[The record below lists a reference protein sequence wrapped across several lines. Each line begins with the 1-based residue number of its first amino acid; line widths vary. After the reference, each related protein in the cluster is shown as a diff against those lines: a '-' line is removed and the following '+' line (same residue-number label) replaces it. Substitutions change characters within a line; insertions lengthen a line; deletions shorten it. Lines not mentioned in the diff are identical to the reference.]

1 MKISICIPVFNS
13 ENTIAP
19 LVSAIETALYGHEFE
34 FILVNDGSSD
44 LSEKVCEDLAKK
56 NPKVGFI
63 SLAKNFGEHN
73 AVMCA
78 LNHISGDC
86 AVIIDDDFQ
95 NPPSEIE
102 KLVNELSIGYDVVYS
117 KYVVKNHHVFRNIG
131 SKFNDLA
138 CTWLLGKPKNLYLSS
153 FKAIRRETVD
163 EIIKYSGPFPYI
175 DGLILRITN
184 CISSINVEHA
194 SRKTGQSNYTF
205 VKLVSL
211 WLTMFI
217 NFSIK
222 PLRLFTLFGLV
233 ISLIS
238 FCLIIILIIYR
249 LTTPDEQVGWTSV
262 IVTIAFF
269 AGLQTMFLGLVA
281 EYLGK
286 SYLTTNRTPQWVI
299 RKKTF

>member
-19 LVSAIETALYGHEFE
+19 LVSAIETALYGYEFE
-34 FILVNDGSSD
+34 IILVNDGSSD

-78 LNHISGDC
+78 LNYISGDC
-86 AVIIDDDFQ
+86 AVIVDDDFQ

-102 KLVNELSIGYDVVYS
+102 RLVDELSIGYDVVYS
-117 KYVVKNHHVFRNIG
+117 KYVVKRHHVFRNIG
-131 SKFNDLA
+131 SKFNDLVS
-138 CTWLLGKPKNLYLSS
+138 TWLLGKPKNLYLSS

-163 EIIKYSGPFPYI
+163 EIIKYTGPFPYI
-175 DGLILRITN
+175 DGLILRATN
-184 CISSINVEHA
+184 SISSINIEHA
-194 SRKTGQSNYTF
+194 SRQAGQSNYTF
-205 VKLVSL
+205 GKLVSL
-211 WLTMFI
+211 WLNMFI

-222 PLRLFTLFGLV
+222 PLRLFAIFGLV

-238 FCLIIILIIYR
+238 LCMIIILIIHR
-249 LTTPDEQVGWTSV
+249 LSTPDEQVGWTSV
-262 IVTIAFF
+262 IVTITFF

-286 SYLTTNRTPQWVI
+286 NYLTMNQTPQWVI